1 MRFLV
6 REVKT
11 ALKPHTFSALLCHTF
26 PNLAANPHGFILFN
40 STPSFMK
47 NLVSVLIFVALLFS
61 PLQAFANEADQHDVV
76 LNEEAPA
83 NPGND
88 SEEIIEIP
96 NRNRLPARKIM
107 CEISRENGVVIYQ
120 SGIADEIVSY
130 EIYDI
135 TGSNIA
141 IFSDEQSFIDFIF
154 SGISGEFQIRF
165 RTDSASYSGYIEL

>member
-1 MRFLV
+1 
-6 REVKT
+6 
-11 ALKPHTFSALLCHTF
+11 
-26 PNLAANPHGFILFN
+26 
-40 STPSFMK
+40 MK

-61 PLQAFANEADQHDVV
+61 PLQTFAKEAEQHDVV
-76 LNEEAPA
+76 LNEEPPA
-83 NPGND
+83 DPGND

-96 NRNRLPARKIM
+96 NRNRIPARKIM

-130 EIYDI
+130 EVCDT

-165 RTDSASYSGYIEL
+165 RTDSASYSGSIEL